1 MTTITGAASLVKWF
15 IDHMLPR
22 YFEPQGVTKRIVT
35 KDLSPLHRVN
45 YYYEGS
51 YNKKRPEPEYSKQG
65 DKKSIC
71 TF

>member
-1 MTTITGAASLVKWF
+1 
-15 IDHMLPR
+15 MLPR